1 MTPLTPIVPAAQV
14 AEGEPGLESPTF
26 LTAVSAVSPGNELHF
41 VDSVNRIRRLDGA
54 GRLRTVAGS
63 GVRGLEVVEGPA
75 RGAALPS
82 LVQIRFSPA
91 GVLHFVP
98 GGRVWKVEGERI
110 VGYVQART
118 QPTRWGLTEYV
129 WALDAKLA
137 LLDFRVQRSREP
149 GADRLARSQLAAG
162 LRGLSLDEVR
172 RRWSA
177 EWLKG
182 LQSRPGLAGIDG
194 TLVEGAVAAGLKT
207 IWLTQEIW
215 QVNRRSGAPASL

>member
-1 MTPLTPIVPAAQV
+1 MNLLLLLVRALRWPLLSWLLAGVGDVAAQTFCSV
-14 AEGEPGLESPTF
+14 REPNRLIREMFPRHTGFRTEMLEITAE
-26 LTAVSAVSPGNELHF
+26 TAAKFPADLPF
-41 VDSVNRIRRLDGA
+41 RFDRR
-54 GRLRTVAGS
+54 
-63 GVRGLEVVEGPA
+63 EVTRHP
-75 RGAALPS
+75 LF
-82 LVQIRFSPA
+82 I
-91 GVLHFVP
+91 VL
-98 GGRVWKVEGERI
+98 EGERV

-149 GADRLARSQLAAG
+149 GADRLQQSRLVAV

-177 EWLKG
+177 EWLRE
-182 LQSRPGLAGIDG
+182 LQSREVPADVCP
-194 TLVEGAVAAGLKT
+194 TLVEGAVAAGMKT

-215 QVNRRSGAPASL
+215 QVNRRSGAPAGL

>member
-1 MTPLTPIVPAAQV
+1 MNLLAPVLRVLRWPL
-14 AEGEPGLESPTF
+14 L
-26 LTAVSAVSPGNELHF
+26 
-41 VDSVNRIRRLDGA
+41 SVVLAGA
-54 GRLRTVAGS
+54 GEAGAQTFCSVREPNRLIREMFPRHTGFRTEM
-63 GVRGLEVVEGPA
+63 LEITAETAAKFPANLPFRFDRREVTRHPLFIVMEGD
-75 RGAALPS
+75 
-82 LVQIRFSPA
+82 
-91 GVLHFVP
+91 
-98 GGRVWKVEGERI
+98 RV

>member
-1 MTPLTPIVPAAQV
+1 MNRPFLSMNPLLVLARAFRWSWL
-14 AEGEPGLESPTF
+14 GLV
-26 LTAVSAVSPGNELHF
+26 LA
-41 VDSVNRIRRLDGA
+41 GA
-54 GRLRTVAGS
+54 GEAGAQTFCSVREPNRLIREMFPAHTGFRTEM
-63 GVRGLEVVEGPA
+63 LEITAETASKLPA
-75 RGAALPS
+75 DLP
-82 LVQIRFSPA
+82 
-91 GVLHFVP
+91 FVFDRREVTRHP
-98 GGRVWKVEGERI
+98 LFIVMEGERI

-137 LLDFRVQRSREP
+137 LLDFRVQRSREL

-182 LQSRPGLAGIDG
+182 LQARQAPGEICP

-215 QVNRRSGAPASL
+215 QVNRRSGAPAGL

>member
-1 MTPLTPIVPAAQV
+1 MNRP
-14 AEGEPGLESPTF
+14 F
-26 LTAVSAVSPGNELHF
+26 LTMNPLLVLARAFRWSWLGLVLA
-41 VDSVNRIRRLDGA
+41 GA
-54 GRLRTVAGS
+54 GEAGAQTFCSVREPNRVIREMFPAHTGFRTEM
-63 GVRGLEVVEGPA
+63 LEITAETASKLPA
-75 RGAALPS
+75 DLP
-82 LVQIRFSPA
+82 
-91 GVLHFVP
+91 FVFDRREVTRHP
-98 GGRVWKVEGERI
+98 LFIVMEGERI